1 MRGSLD
7 EAPLHGGYMVSQRK
21 EEWKTL
27 SGLDLDLQS
36 TPATLEGIGAD
47 TSHNGDAGKPPYTRG
62 IHSTMYRSRLWTMR
76 QYAGFS
82 SAKATNER
90 FKLLLE
96 RGQKGLSVAFDLPT
110 QLGLDADDEMSL
122 GEVGKVGV
130 SISMLDDMRQL
141 LAGIP
146 LDKVS
151 TSMTI
156 NAPAMVLLA
165 MYIAVAEEQGV
176 SSHEVLGTIQNDI
189 LKEYIARGTYVFP
202 PEPSMRLI
210 TDIFEYCAAN
220 VPKWNTISISGY
232 HIREAGSTAVQEVAF
247 TLANAL
253 AYVEAAIEKGLDI
266 DSFAPRLSF
275 FFNCHNDFF
284 EEAAKFRAARTLWY
298 ELVTS
303 RYNPS
308 NPKSSM
314 LRFHTQVAG
323 VSLTAQQPLN
333 NIARVTIQALAAV
346 CGGTQSLHTN
356 SYDEALGLP
365 TEKSA
370 TVALRTQQIIAEES
384 GVADVV
390 DPLGGSYH
398 VEALTKRIHDM
409 ALEQIN
415 KIESLGGSMKAI
427 EQGWQQREIHN
438 AAYQHLNDVE
448 AEKRKIVGVNHGLM
462 DEETETE
469 VLKLDPSVGDEQ
481 CLRLAELRKKRDGEA
496 VDACLEAIRVAAASD
511 DNLFPH
517 VLNAVRMDCTLGEI
531 ITAMKDVFGTWM
543 APSGF

>member
-1 MRGSLD
+1 
-7 EAPLHGGYMVSQRK
+7 MVSQRK
-21 EEWKTL
+21 DDWKTL

-36 TPATLEGIGAD
+36 TQKSNNELGVDLSQIGE
-47 TSHNGDAGKPPYTRG
+47 AGSPPYTRG

-130 SISMLDDMRQL
+130 SISTLDDMRQL
-141 LAGIP
+141 LNGIP

-176 SSHEVLGTIQNDI
+176 PSENILGTIQNDI

-202 PEPSMRLI
+202 PAQSMRLI
-210 TDIFEYCAAN
+210 TDIFEYCTEH

-284 EEAAKFRAARTLWY
+284 EEAAKFRAARSLWY
-298 ELVTS
+298 ELMS
-303 RYNPS
+303 ARYSPQ

-384 GVADVV
+384 GAADVV

-398 VEALTKRIHDM
+398 VEALTKNIHDL
-409 ALEQIN
+409 AHEQIL
-415 KIESLGGSMKAI
+415 KIEALGGAMKAI

-448 AEKRKIVGVNHGLM
+448 AERRKIVGVNHGLM
-462 DEETETE
+462 EDETDTE
-469 VLKLDPSVGDEQ
+469 VLKLDPAVGKEQ
-481 CLRLAELRKKRDGEA
+481 CLRLEDLRNKRDSHVA
-496 VDACLEAIRVAAASD
+496 TACLDAIRDAAKSGE
-511 DNLFPH
+511 NLFPH
-517 VLNAVRMDCTLGEI
+517 VLYAVKNDCTLGEI
-531 ITAMKDVFGTWM
+531 IQSMKDVFGTWM

>member
-1 MRGSLD
+1 
-7 EAPLHGGYMVSQRK
+7 MVSQRK
-21 EEWKTL
+21 EDWKTL
-27 SGLDLDLQS
+27 SGLDLDRE
-36 TPATLEGIGAD
+36 TTLESLTSIGFTAED
-47 TSHNGDAGKPPYTRG
+47 IGFAGSPPYTRG

-82 SAKATNER
+82 SAKATNAR
-90 FKLLLE
+90 FKLLLD

-110 QLGLDADDEMSL
+110 QLGLDADDDMSL

-130 SISMLDDMRQL
+130 SISSLSDMREL
-141 LAGIP
+141 LDGIP

-202 PEPSMRLI
+202 PAQSMRLI
-210 TDIFEYCAAN
+210 TDIFEYCTKN

-298 ELVTS
+298 ELITQ
-303 RYNPS
+303 RYSPK

-384 GVADVV
+384 GAADVV

-398 VEALTKRIHDM
+398 VEALTKRIHDL
-409 ALEQIN
+409 ALEQIL

-448 AEKRKIVGVNHGLM
+448 ANNRKIIGVNHGLM
-462 DEETETE
+462 DEETKTE
-469 VLKLDPSVGDEQ
+469 ALKLDPAVGDEQ
-481 CLRLAELRKKRDGEA
+481 CKRLTQLRLSRDNSIVESCLGSIRKAAENGE
-496 VDACLEAIRVAAASD
+496 
-511 DNLFPH
+511 NLFPH
-517 VLNAVRMDCTLGEI
+517 VLVAVKSDCTLGEI
-531 ITAMKDVFGTWM
+531 ISAMKDVFGTWM